1 MKTTISEIII
11 ALGFYIILLSS
22 TSLWTISANQEEI
35 ARGNVY
41 MLDYLKQKH
50 LKGKPNCDFN
60 KEICV
65 IEFSTEMKIKSR
77 NYLIVMSVGVLMFI
91 SGIILIYMSRKNKLL
106 KFKSKKNLIL
116 FRLAEV
122 TLNLI
127 YWILIGLLYFTLQI
141 IIKKEVSSCVT
152 QSMFIFYASGLTGFY
167 AAYFY
172 LTDKYL
178 KNKNTLMWFVGCFL
192 TIILGFV
199 LAYVVPDFKMIIST
213 PNSLSNQAFFNGF
226 LYLAFFVVA
235 NIVVGTV
242 FKGFFNWIKI
252 VYSLQTET
260 PNDL

>member
-11 ALGFYIILLSS
+11 AFGFYIILLSTS
-22 TSLWTISANQEEI
+22 SLWTISVNQKEI
-35 ARGNVY
+35 AKGNVY

-50 LKGKPNCDFN
+50 LKEKPNCDFN

-65 IEFSTEMKIKSR
+65 KEFYAEIKTKSR
-77 NYLIVMSVGVLMFI
+77 NYSIVMLVGILMFI
-91 SGIILIYMSRKNKLL
+91 SGVILVYKTRTNKLL
-106 KFKSKKNLIL
+106 KFNSKKDLIL

-122 TLNLI
+122 FLNLS
-127 YWILIGLLYFTLQI
+127 YWFLIGLLYFTLQMI
-141 IIKKEVSSCVT
+141 VKKEVSACVT

-178 KNKNTLMWFVGCFL
+178 KKKNIIKWFVGCFL
-192 TIILGFV
+192 AIILGFI
-199 LAYVVPDFKMIIST
+199 LAYVVPYIQMIIST
-213 PNSLSNQAFFNGF
+213 PNSLSNQAFFIGF
-226 LYLAFFVVA
+226 LYLAFFVGA
-235 NIVVGTV
+235 NIVVGTI

-260 PNDL
+260 QNNL